1 MANSLAFLHT
11 AIFFFLLKHLNHIN
25 FVSSI
30 HLEYT
35 CMKFE
40 SVIRASFNESQTL
53 NKKIKKL

>member
-11 AIFFFLLKHLNHIN
+11 AIFFLHKHLNHIN